1 MGKMKSEGAEEFL
14 TFKALSEP
22 RAEPCEVPKK
32 DSTGKLGPPEF
43 HKAKAIA

>member
-32 DSTGKLGPPEF
+32 DSTGKLAEGVYAAVE
-43 HKAKAIA
+43 KI